1 MQAMSHLETLMTTA
15 QPSTDRLR
23 HTDYLKIAIPFIVS
37 TVTQPLLGAVDTAV
51 IGHLGAAELIGGVA
65 IGTVIMNT
73 LYWLFGF
80 FRTNTTGQSAI
91 AHGRNSESEMAK
103 SLIQPFVLATVV
115 GLAFIVL
122 QQPIW
127 LGARYLLQPDPLVA
141 EQAHTYFTI
150 LIWGAP
156 FVLLNYTL
164 IGWLMGQS
172 KIKATLITQ
181 IFGNVLNIILDVVFV
196 VGFDM
201 AVGGVA
207 IATLIAQITTFG
219 IGLFVVHRSA
229 GFPIRRYAG
238 MARIAGAELK
248 AILAS
253 NTDLLLRTI
262 CLLAIHN
269 SMARVGSSLGTDTLA
284 TNAVMLQVVL
294 MASYIFEGIANA
306 SSVFAGRA
314 VGKKSLDSLNE
325 VIRKN
330 FQWTAVVVVAQTAF
344 IFLSQNHL
352 ALLFTR
358 IPDVLRQFDELS
370 PWLILYPVVSGFGLT
385 VYGIFTGTGTTRPI
399 RNSAIIALLV
409 YLGTLALTLDS
420 LKNHGLWLAF
430 SLFYLLRFVFLCP
443 YIGEVRKKCIAE
455 RQSGTPA

>member
-1 MQAMSHLETLMTTA
+1 MPATPHNNT
-15 QPSTDRLR
+15 RLT
-23 HTDYLKIAIPFIVS
+23 HGDFLKIAVPFIVS

-91 AHGRNSESEMAK
+91 AHGRNSESGMAK

-115 GLAFIVL
+115 GLAFIAL

-127 LGARYLLQPDPLVA
+127 LGAQHLLSPEPDVA

-207 IATLIAQITTFG
+207 VATLIAQITTFG
-219 IGLFVVHRSA
+219 IGLLLVQRST
-229 GFPIRRYAG
+229 GFGIRQYVGFAK
-238 MARIAGAELK
+238 MTGAELK
-248 AILAS
+248 AIVSS
-253 NTDLLLRTI
+253 NIDLLLRTV
-262 CLLAIHN
+262 CLLTIYN
-269 SMARVGSSLGTDTLA
+269 SMARVGSSLGTETLA
-284 TNAVMLQVVL
+284 TNAVILQIVFL
-294 MASYIFEGIANA
+294 TSYIFDGIANA

-314 VGKKSLDSLNE
+314 VGRKSLDSLNE

-330 FQWTAVVVVAQTAF
+330 FQWTTALIVALT
-344 IFLSQNHL
+344 L
-352 ALLFTR
+352 ALLVSHRHLVIVFTG
-358 IPDVLRQFDELS
+358 IPDVLALYEEFS
-370 PWLILYPVVSGFGLT
+370 VWLLLCPVASGFGLT
-385 VYGIFTGTGTTRPI
+385 VYGIFTGSGTTRPV
-399 RNSAIIALLV
+399 RNSTFLALLV
-409 YLGTLALTLDS
+409 FLGTLALTLDM
-420 LKNHGLWLAF
+420 LHNHALWLAF
-430 SLFYLLRFVFLCP
+430 SLFYLGRFVFLYP
-443 YIGEVRKKCIAE
+443 YMAEVRKKCI
-455 RQSGTPA
+455 SP